1 MPVQTAAG
9 RAIETGRLCHRN
21 VVTIPPDEDIATA
34 ARVMRSTHIG
44 FLIVCETLPDGQ
56 GNKVV
61 GVLTDRDIVVAVIAR
76 DADPHALKVADVM
89 TRNPLMVRED
99 CSVDATLAFM
109 QDAGVRRVPVLGAHD
124 ELVGVLSLDDV
135 VERLAQQLNSVVGAY
150 RGEQRAE
157 RVTRP

>member
-1 MPVQTAAG
+1 
-9 RAIETGRLCHRN
+9 

-44 FLIVCETLPDGQ
+44 FLIVCEALPGGQ
-56 GNKVV
+56 GQKVV

-89 TRNPLMVRED
+89 TRNPLMVKEE
-99 CSVDATLAFM
+99 CAVDATLAFM

-135 VERLAQQLNSVVGAY
+135 VERLAQQLASVVGAF

-157 RVTRP
+157 RVSRP